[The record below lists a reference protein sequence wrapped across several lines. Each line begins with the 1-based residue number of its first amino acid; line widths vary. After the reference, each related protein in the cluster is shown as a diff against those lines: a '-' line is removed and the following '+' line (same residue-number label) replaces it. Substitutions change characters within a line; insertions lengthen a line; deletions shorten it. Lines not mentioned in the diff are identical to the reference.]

1 MKKWKWTK
9 QRVTNLF
16 FVIGIVTVVVMF
28 FSFDMSFAD
37 LWHRICDAGY
47 WLVPILGLW
56 IFIYGMNAVSWG
68 MITNNVKEKHHRI
81 GAWRTYKLTVSG
93 YALNYTTPVAGLG
106 GEPYRIM
113 ELSKDIGNQR
123 ATSSVILY
131 VMTHILAHFIFWL
144 VGIAIFVVLALT
156 GYAECTVGIAITT
169 VITTAV
175 ISFGIYAASLGYKHG
190 LVFKMIKGLG
200 RIPGLGKWSLR
211 ILRRHGHTFLNI
223 DEQIRMLNQQDK
235 RTFYGSLGVEFL
247 SRMVQSFEIFFMLML
262 ANAGSDNI
270 GMLYLQSVVILT
282 VTTIMS
288 NLLGFLPMQ
297 LGGQEG
303 GIAIGLALL
312 GFMKEPTGADA
323 LLCIGVFCRVREIFW
338 IVVGLVLMKIN
349 QTVKMKT
356 AVIMAA
362 GMGTRFGD
370 KTKVMPKG
378 FIPFNGVPMV
388 ERSIRTLIRCGIRRI
403 IIGTGYHKEYYEELA
418 QKFHQVE
425 CVFSPRFAE
434 TNSMYTLWNCRQAIG
449 NDDFVLL
456 ESDLVYEKAA
466 IESLKTCPFDSA
478 MLITPVTKFQDQYYV
493 QMNDRAELVNCS
505 TNAEDIEP
513 SGELVGI
520 HKVSNHFYKI
530 LCSEYEK
537 IVDEKPKLGYEFML
551 LDVSQR
557 ITPMHVMKMNALQ
570 WYEID
575 DDDDLK
581 YAEEN
586 VII

>member
-16 FVIGIVTVVVMF
+16 FVIGVVTVVVMF
-28 FSFDMSFAD
+28 FSFDMSFTD

-47 WLVPILGLW
+47 WLIPILGIWLV
-56 IFIYGMNAVSWG
+56 IYAMNAVSWG
-68 MITNNVKEKHHRI
+68 MITNNVKQKHHHI
-81 GAWRTYKLTVSG
+81 GVWRTYKLTISG

-156 GYAECTVGIAITT
+156 GRAEWTTGVAIMTVITT
-169 VITTAV
+169 VI
-175 ISFGIYAASLGYKHG
+175 IGFGVYAASLGYRHG
-190 LVFKMIKGLG
+190 LVFKAVKFMG
-200 RIPGLGKWSLR
+200 RIPGLGKLAIR
-211 ILRRHGHTFLNI
+211 LLRRHGHTFFNI

-235 RTFYGSLGVEFL
+235 RTFYGSLAVEFL
-247 SRMVQSFEIFFMLML
+247 SRMVQSLEIFFMLQL
-262 ANAGSDNI
+262 AGAGCDNL
-270 GMLYLQSVVILT
+270 GMLYLQSVVVLT
-282 VTTIMS
+282 VMTITS

-312 GFMKEPTGADA
+312 GIMGGEV

-338 IVVGLVLMKIN
+338 IVTGLALMKIN
-349 QTVKMKT
+349 KKVKMKT

-388 ERSIRTLIRCGIRRI
+388 ERSIRTLLLCGIRRI

-418 QKFHQVE
+418 KKYHPFVE
-425 CVFSPRFAE
+425 CVFSPRYAE
-434 TNSMYTLWNCRQAIG
+434 TNSMYTLWNCREAIAD
-449 NDDFVLL
+449 NDFVLL

-478 MLITPVTKFQDQYYV
+478 TLITPVTKFQDQYYV
-493 QMNDRAELVNCS
+493 QMNDHAELVNCS
-505 TNAEDIEP
+505 TNAADIEP

-557 ITPMHVMKMNALQ
+557 VTPMHVMKVDGLQ

-581 YAEEN
+581 YAEEH
-586 VII
+586 ILI